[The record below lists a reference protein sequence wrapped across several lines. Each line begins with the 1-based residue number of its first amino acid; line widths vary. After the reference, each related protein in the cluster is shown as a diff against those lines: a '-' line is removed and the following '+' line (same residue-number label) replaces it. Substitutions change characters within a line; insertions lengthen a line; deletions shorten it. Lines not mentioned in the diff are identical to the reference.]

1 MKDKKQIR
9 YARTAMALAMAAA
22 FGVAY
27 ADDAAVKELTSP
39 DAGAVSIGGG
49 FSSGDS
55 KDRSLWGQYNG
66 LRKDDANFLLD
77 LGYVKRDEATGT
89 WTIIQGRDLGLETPE
104 LRAIYGQQGKWKVF
118 GDYMQIVHRDPRT
131 VNSSISSSDSTTPTV
146 TRLGTIGTG
155 NDIDLKLKRQR
166 LGLGGE
172 WWLNANTQ
180 FELSFQT
187 EDKDGSRMFGKG
199 FNCPSGAAPTG
210 VCTALAT
217 GANQWAIL
225 FLPEPVHATT
235 QQWDVK
241 LNYNTSKL
249 ALTAA
254 YYGAFY
260 KNDNTALSPTVTG
273 NLNNPLGNPMGQG
286 GGVALTTGLRNILQ
300 MPMALPPDSDSS
312 QFSIAGN
319 YRFTN
324 TTIGTFK
331 YAYTK
336 QTQHESWDGVG
347 FDAAPSGRSNLDGKM
362 ETQLAQAGV
371 SARPMK
377 GLQLLANVRY
387 EDRDDKTPIDY
398 YNVEGGPDTKFTN
411 GHIGFTKVN
420 GKLEATYALPQ
431 NWKVTG
437 GFDYE
442 SIDRGTFVATDE
454 VAGLSAL
461 RQKVYDRGWRLELR
475 RTMSENLTGFVTY
488 TNSER
493 DGSSW
498 LKPLTAPPGV
508 LPSDPDCT
516 SATVGGVPNA
526 CIFNRTGIFPYMLE
540 NRKRE
545 KVRSVVDWAPA
556 PNWTLQF
563 AVDYGRDKYDDNP
576 TEKGLRKSDVELYA
590 IDLGYQLN
598 DQWRLTGYAS
608 YGEQTLRIA
617 HSTGYIMDLR
627 DKNTTAGLGIVGRV
641 SPKVKLGADLLY
653 IEDKN
658 VYSQT
663 LDALASAANVA
674 FFAQSGGLPDVV
686 FKDTRIKL
694 YGSYAVQ
701 KNADVKLEIV
711 HDRTKLD
718 EWTWGYNGVAFA
730 FSDNTTVNLKPT
742 QNVTFVAL
750 RYTYRFR

>member
-1 MKDKKQIR
+1 MKSRNQMR
-9 YARTAMALAMAAA
+9 YARTALALAMAAA
-22 FGVAY
+22 FGAAH

-39 DAGAVSIGGG
+39 NAGAVSVGGG

-55 KDRSLWGQYNG
+55 QDRSLWGQYNG

-77 LGYVKRDEATGT
+77 FGYVKRDDATGT
-89 WTIIQGRDLGLETPE
+89 WTVIQGRDLGLETPE

-118 GDYMQIVHRDPRT
+118 GDYMQIVRRDPRT

-146 TRLGTIGTG
+146 TRLGAIGTG

-187 EDKDGSRMFGKG
+187 EDKDGSRMFGRG
-199 FNCPSGAAPTG
+199 FNCPSGAAPTP

-225 FLPEPVHATT
+225 FLPEPVHANT
-235 QQWDVK
+235 QQWDAKV
-241 LNYNTSKL
+241 NYTTDRL

-260 KNDNTALSPTVTG
+260 KNDNGTLSPTISG
-273 NLNNPLGNPMGQG
+273 NLNNPLGAPMSP
-286 GGVALTTGLRNILQ
+286 ALTTGLRNILQ
-300 MPMALPPDSDSS
+300 LPMALPPDSDSN
-312 QFSIAGN
+312 QFSVAGN
-319 YRFTN
+319 YRFTP

-336 QTQHESWDGVG
+336 QTQKESWDGLG
-347 FDAAPSGRSNLDGKM
+347 FTPPAGRSSLDGKM

-371 SARPMK
+371 SARPVRN
-377 GLQLLANVRY
+377 LQLLANVRY
-387 EDRDDKTPIDY
+387 EDRDDKTPIEE
-398 YNVEGGPDTKFTN
+398 YNVEGTDSFSN
-411 GHIGFTKVN
+411 GHLNNTKVN
-420 GKLEATYALPQ
+420 GKLEATYSLPQ

-442 SIDRGTFVATDE
+442 SIDRGQFVSTSE
-454 VAGLSAL
+454 VAGLTAL

-475 RTMSENLTGFVTY
+475 RTMSESLTGFVTY
-488 TNSER
+488 TNTTR

-498 LKPLTAPPGV
+498 LKPLAGPPGV
-508 LPSDPDCT
+508 MPADPDCT

-540 NRKRE
+540 NRDRE
-545 KVRSVVDWAPA
+545 KVRSVVDFAPSDR
-556 PNWTLQF
+556 WTLQF

-590 IDLGYQLN
+590 IDVGYQLN
-598 DQWRLTGYAS
+598 DTWRFTGYAS

-641 SPKVKLGADLLY
+641 SPKLKVGADLLY

-658 VYSQT
+658 VYEQT
-663 LDALASAANVA
+663 LDRLASAANVA
-674 FFAQSGGLPDVV
+674 FLAQSGGLPDVV

-694 YGSYAVQ
+694 YGTYAVQ
-701 KNADVKLEIV
+701 KNADVSLEVV

-730 FSDNTTVNLKPT
+730 FSDNTTVNLKPD
-742 QNVTFVAL
+742 QNVTFVAV